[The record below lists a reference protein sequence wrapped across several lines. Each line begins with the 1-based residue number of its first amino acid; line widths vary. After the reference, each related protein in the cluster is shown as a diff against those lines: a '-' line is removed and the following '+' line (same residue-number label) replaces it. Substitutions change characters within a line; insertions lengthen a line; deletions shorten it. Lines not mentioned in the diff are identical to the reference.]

1 MVALSI
7 AYVPIVARVV
17 RTAALKERAL
27 PYIAALQVQGASGWT
42 ICLRHLLPN
51 LLPLI
56 VVQAAIGFGYAMLD
70 LAAISFLGLGI
81 QPPSPDWGVMIAG
94 GQPAILDGNPQQSL
108 YAALTVVVAVVS
120 FNLVGERLARRFRIE
135 ETRMS
140 ALLEIEHLRLRLP
153 IEGELR
159 TAVHDVTLDGRRRR
173 GGRPGGRVGLGQVA
187 DGALDHAAAAGRG
200 GGRRRRARRRRSRSR
215 MPPGA
220 SCGGCGRRRS
230 RWSSRTRARTSTR
243 STPSATSSPR
253 GCGGRA
259 ASGAARPRGARPR
272 CCARSASTT
281 PSGACGS
288 GRGSCPAACCSG

>member
-1 MVALSI
+1 MSVAQLTAGRARPALVRRVAGVGVVTAVAVAICALLTAVAILAPLLAPHDPNAVDPLHAFAPASGAHPLGTDDTGRDLLSRLIAGARPSLAGPALVIVASTTVGAFLAIAAAWRGGWLDATIARLLEVLFAFPGLILAVVAAAVFGAGFVAPVVALSI

-27 PYIAALQVQGASGWT
+27 PYVAALQVQGASGWS
-42 ICLRHLLPN
+42 ICVRHLLPN

-135 ETRMS
+135 EQ
-140 ALLEIEHLRLRLP
+140 
-153 IEGELR
+153 G
-159 TAVHDVTLDGRRRR
+159 
-173 GGRPGGRVGLGQVA
+173 
-187 DGALDHAAAAGRG
+187 
-200 GGRRRRARRRRSRSR
+200 
-215 MPPGA
+215 
-220 SCGGCGRRRS
+220 
-230 RWSSRTRARTSTR
+230 
-243 STPSATSSPR
+243 
-253 GCGGRA
+253 
-259 ASGAARPRGARPR
+259 
-272 CCARSASTT
+272 
-281 PSGACGS
+281 
-288 GRGSCPAACCSG
+288 

>member
-1 MVALSI
+1 MSVAQLTAGRARPALVRRVAGFGVVTTIALVVCALLTLIALLAPLLAPHDPNAVDPLNAFAPASGAHPLGTDDTGRDLLSRLIAGTRPSLAGPALVIVASTTVGAFLAIAAAWRGGWLDATIARLLEVLFAFPGLILAVVAAAVFGAGFVAPVVALSI

-27 PYIAALQVQGASGWT
+27 PYVAALQVQGASGWS

-108 YAALTVVVAVVS
+108 YAALVVVVAVVC

-135 ETRMS
+135 E
-140 ALLEIEHLRLRLP
+140 
-153 IEGELR
+153 
-159 TAVHDVTLDGRRRR
+159 
-173 GGRPGGRVGLGQVA
+173 VA
-187 DGALDHAAAAGRG
+187 
-200 GGRRRRARRRRSRSR
+200 
-215 MPPGA
+215 
-220 SCGGCGRRRS
+220 
-230 RWSSRTRARTSTR
+230 
-243 STPSATSSPR
+243 
-253 GCGGRA
+253 
-259 ASGAARPRGARPR
+259 
-272 CCARSASTT
+272 
-281 PSGACGS
+281 
-288 GRGSCPAACCSG
+288 